1 MMKHKCLYCYKDLK
15 GETDFHESCS
25 LQFFGSKQAPKL
37 QYSLDQMSEL
47 AKNIL
52 ERSVSVPGVQPK
64 LSMSLINEVKD
75 AGNFRLTVVG
85 ALGGN
90 YIFKPPS
97 PDYPEM
103 PQNEHVTMRI
113 AESFGIQTVPS
124 SLIRLQSGE
133 LSYITKR
140 IDRTEDGQKIHMLD
154 MFQITEAFDKYKS
167 SMEKIGKALNNHSAN
182 TLLDMI
188 FFFELALFCFLT
200 GNNDMHLKNFS
211 MIKSTSGWLLAPAYD
226 LLNVAIVN
234 PEDQEELAL
243 TIEGKKSN
251 LQRIHFETLGERLGL
266 TNKQIDSVFSR
277 FLKKKK
283 DAIQWIN
290 ASFLSNPM
298 KEKYTALLLERYD
311 RIFDEKSISD
321 KSLLLL

>member
-1 MMKHKCLYCYKDLK
+1 MKHKCLYCYTDLT

-25 LQFFGSKQAPKL
+25 LEFFGTKQAPKL
-37 QYSLDQMSEL
+37 EYSLGQMSEL
-47 AKNIL
+47 AKKVI
-52 ERSVSVPGVQPK
+52 ERSISVPGVQPK

-97 PDYPEM
+97 SDYPEI

-140 IDRTEDGQKIHMLD
+140 IDRTEDGVKIHMLD

-167 SMEKIGKALNNHSAN
+167 SMEKIGKSLNDYSDN
-182 TLLDMI
+182 TVLDKI
-188 FFFELALFCFLT
+188 FFFELTLFSFLT

-211 MIKSTSGWLLAPAYD
+211 MIKATSGWLLAPAYD

-234 PEDQEELAL
+234 TDDQEELAL
-243 TIEGKKSN
+243 TLEGKKSK
-251 LQRIHFETLGERLGL
+251 LKRAHFESLGKGLGL
-266 TNKQIDSVFSR
+266 TSKQINGVFNR
-277 FLKKKK
+277 FYKKKS
-283 DAIQWIN
+283 DAFKWVN
-290 ASFLSNPM
+290 TSFLSDDM
-298 KEKYTALLLERYD
+298 KEKYKALLHERYA
-311 RIFDEKSISD
+311 RIFD
-321 KSLLLL
+321 L